1 MKYNINDIEKIV
13 DFTTWSDKQ
22 KQDELLK
29 IDASLYC
36 NLGTDSTKSD
46 RELVRKESK
55 KIYRSIQKVNPQ
67 LGESLLNAI
76 DR

>member
-22 KQDELLK
+22 KEDELLR

-46 RELVRKESK
+46 RESVRKESK
-55 KIYRSIQKVNPQ
+55 KIYRCLQKVNPQ

>member
-22 KQDELLK
+22 KEDELLR
-29 IDASLYC
+29 IDASLHC

-46 RELVRKESK
+46 REYVRKESK
-55 KIYRSIQKVNPQ
+55 KIYRSLQKVNPQ
-67 LGESLLNAI
+67 LGESLLNAV
-76 DR
+76 DK